1 MKSIAFIFNKAP
13 SGTQHGRELLDIAL
27 MSSAFDMSVRAIFQN
42 QGVFQLLQ
50 NQEPERLGIKNH
62 SKTFKAFE
70 LYDINEIYI
79 EQESLTHYKIDS
91 SALLAVAK
99 PTPQK
104 DITNIIKNSDF
115 VIML

>member
-27 MSSAFDMSVRAIFQN
+27 MSSAFDMPVRAIFQN

-70 LYDINEIYI
+70 LYGINEVYI
-79 EQESLTHYKIDS
+79 EQESLTHYQINNSD
-91 SALLAVAK
+91 LLDVAK
-99 PTPQK
+99 PVPQQ
-104 DITNIIKNSDF
+104 DITNIINDSDF